1 MFSGL
6 EIEYTNS
13 KDKSDHIYLSFSKPE
28 DRQKLYHR
36 IIIAL
41 QEVQQMPQQ
50 QDNNNLNN
58 PGSTAS

>member
-1 MFSGL
+1 MISGL

-13 KDKSDHIYLSFSKPE
+13 KDKSDHIYLTFSKPE

-41 QEVQQMPQQ
+41 QEIKNPAN
-50 QDNNNLNN
+50 DNINLNN
-58 PGSTAS
+58 QGEKI

>member
-13 KDKSDHIYLSFSKPE
+13 KDKSDHIYLTFSKPE

-41 QEVQQMPQQ
+41 QEVQQMPRQ
-50 QDNNNLNN
+50 QDNNLNN